1 MFCCKG
7 TNADFYALVALDQER
22 ILYYTLQQFSA
33 KTLRIHRQKFTE
45 QAEHDSL
52 LFCLD
57 VLADTL

>member
-1 MFCCKG
+1 
-7 TNADFYALVALDQER
+7 
-22 ILYYTLQQFSA
+22 LYYTLQQFSA

-57 VLADTL
+57 VLAHTL